1 MLGSMMVLVGCQ
13 LVGELVRRVF
23 SLPVPGPVIGMI
35 LLAGVLISIGPR
47 DTMRKSREDLS
58 DVSGFLIRFMG
69 LLFVP
74 AGVGIISEFQ
84 VIEAE
89 WVPIFVG
96 VLGSTVLSLAVT
108 GLVMHWLSA
117 GNRRSAKPEA
127 DDRK

>member
-108 GLVMHWLSA
+108 GLVMHWL
-117 GNRRSAKPEA
+117 RSC
-127 DDRK
+127 